1 MARRRYL
8 VAYDI
13 ADAKRLR
20 RVITVMEAFGER
32 LQYSVFLCDLSG
44 AERATWEGAIRG
56 VMNMREDS
64 VVCIDLG
71 PLHSAAR
78 VVAFGTPRLIP
89 SSGSTVV

>member
-8 VAYDI
+8 IAYDI

-20 RVITVMEAFGER
+20 RVIKVMEAFGER

-44 AERATWEGAIRG
+44 AERASWEGSIRT
-56 VMNMREDS
+56 VVNMGEDS

-71 PLHSAAR
+71 SVHSPAPL
-78 VVAFGTPRLIP
+78 VTFGTPRRVP
-89 SSGSTVV
+89 TSGPTII